1 MKANYDLSGR
11 MYKQGSS
18 VYIGYTP
25 IRVHDQRGRKYV
37 NYKGRQVNLNDI
49 PLLPQLQD
57 PVFDYIFNGLSA
69 MHPCHAMDYWIRRHR
84 LKQDIRPWQYK
95 AKYINRIRA

>member
-1 MKANYDLSGR
+1 MKANFNLTGR

-49 PLLPQLQD
+49 PLLPQL
-57 PVFDYIFNGLSA
+57 
-69 MHPCHAMDYWIRRHR
+69 
-84 LKQDIRPWQYK
+84 
-95 AKYINRIRA
+95 